1 MRIVDKIEATL
12 PGYQA
17 LLEAAVAGTETV
29 SITPYGD
36 EKPSDVMLYRQVYR
50 KNGSRIA
57 EEEVPCSR

>member
-36 EKPSDVMLYRQVYR
+36 EKPSDVIPVQAGLQ
-50 KNGSRIA
+50 
-57 EEEVPCSR
+57 EEWF